1 MKNILFL
8 LRHGETE
15 WNRSGRYQGRSDPEL
30 TPNGETQARKVAEHL
45 ARQNLAAIVV
55 SPLRRAYVTASIVA
69 ERLGLPIT
77 TDERLVE
84 MGYGDWEGLQQAEI
98 KTRWPELLRRWKK
111 APDEV
116 APPGGESLSDLQ
128 RRVRSFLQDTA
139 AGPGPILAVTHAGVI
154 RAAVLEIRREP
165 LGKFRQVQIANGSLT
180 AIHWQDGRLSLADGP
195 WVGEDGIYSRI
206 CTDPERS
213 GNQLKDDLGA

>member
-1 MKNILFL
+1 MKAPAVETILFL

-30 TPNGETQARKVAEHL
+30 TPNGEAQARRAAKLL
-45 ARQNLAAIVV
+45 ARLNLAAIAV
-55 SPLRRAYVTASIVA
+55 SPLKRAYVTASIVA

-139 AGPGPILAVTHAGVI
+139 VGPGPILAVTHAGVI
-154 RAAVLEIRREP
+154 RTAVLEIRGES
-165 LGKFRQVQIANGSLT
+165 LGKFRQVQIPNGSLT
-180 AIHWQDGRLSLADGP
+180 SIRWQDGRPSRADGP
-195 WVGEDGIYSRI
+195 WVGEDGY
-206 CTDPERS
+206 
-213 GNQLKDDLGA
+213 

>member
-69 ERLGLPIT
+69 EHLGLPIT

-116 APPGGESLSDLQ
+116 APPGG
-128 RRVRSFLQDTA
+128 
-139 AGPGPILAVTHAGVI
+139 
-154 RAAVLEIRREP
+154 
-165 LGKFRQVQIANGSLT
+165 
-180 AIHWQDGRLSLADGP
+180 
-195 WVGEDGIYSRI
+195 
-206 CTDPERS
+206 
-213 GNQLKDDLGA
+213 